1 MKTNNKQKICSVILL
16 VCLLAVSFT
25 TNLTAVSAKGNSHAA
40 EKTVYTAFGDSIAAG
55 YALPGYQP
63 GQEAPD
69 GSYQAIVAG
78 FLQTQSC
85 NYAVTGDNSDDCL
98 AILTSNEAD
107 ECLSDADIITLS
119 IGSNDLLLPFI
130 DILMQHFHPG
140 DAQPGTSAEETPEE
154 AERRKEIEEQLKNG
168 FSLPQLD
175 LSQMAD
181 YYRQAEALLGELSD
195 HATLHAQAAAFAQK
209 FQTILAVL
217 HEKAPNAEI
226 YVTNVYNPFAFL
238 PKIGELAD
246 IYIQEINQAFSKDA
260 PDYTLIDVYTL
271 FQQQA
276 LSNVRIDLTEP
287 NGIHLD
293 PHPSKQG
300 HQAIADLMTA
310 ALKQAHAPK
319 AAAIRT
325 LSSSSKKKLTVKASL
340 PANADGYEVF
350 YASSKDGAY
359 KRLGTSFRKN
369 YQSNAAKLKKG
380 KTYYVKIQS
389 LQSIKGVTYYGK
401 DSKVKKIVI
410 K

>member
-1 MKTNNKQKICSVILL
+1 MY
-16 VCLLAVSFT
+16 A
-25 TNLTAVSAKGNSHAA
+25 
-40 EKTVYTAFGDSIAAG
+40 AFGDSIAAG

-107 ECLSDADIITLS
+107 ACLSDADVVTLS

-140 DAQPGTSAEETPEE
+140 DAQPGTSAGEMPEE
-154 AERRKEIEEQLKNG
+154 AELRKEIEEQLKTA
-168 FSLPQLD
+168 FHCRSLTCHKWLTITG
-175 LSQMAD
+175 
-181 YYRQAEALLGELSD
+181 RQKRCSASCPTMPPSMHKPLLLHKNSRQSLRCCTKKRQ
-195 HATLHAQAAAFAQK
+195 TLKSMLPTFTTVCVSSKDRGACRH
-209 FQTILAVL
+209 L
-217 HEKAPNAEI
+217 HPGDQ
-226 YVTNVYNPFAFL
+226 PS
-238 PKIGELAD
+238 
-246 IYIQEINQAFSKDA
+246 FSKDA

-325 LSSSSKKKLTVKASL
+325 LSSSSKKS
-340 PANADGYEVF
+340 
-350 YASSKDGAY
+350 
-359 KRLGTSFRKN
+359 
-369 YQSNAAKLKKG
+369 
-380 KTYYVKIQS
+380 
-389 LQSIKGVTYYGK
+389 
-401 DSKVKKIVI
+401 
-410 K
+410 